1 MEAYLKRRAELYTW
15 MARNSVSVVVL
26 EDTEGRRDPGIRY
39 FTGHPSDALLV
50 MTITG
55 HAVLCPW
62 DELMAHK
69 MANVDVIVPYTDF
82 GRNPVAAVRGI
93 AERIGVP
100 SRSRIEIPG
109 VTPYPLFLR
118 YVEALL
124 EYDVI
129 CREGG
134 AGREIERMRS
144 IKDAAEIET
153 IEKACSITDAII
165 NLIEKQLKGGKIK
178 TESDVALLIEREA
191 RAAGAEGTGF
201 ETLAAGPERSFG
213 IHAFPPYT
221 ASAFPGS
228 GLSILDFGIKYRGY
242 TSDVTLTVVSG
253 DVTPAQEKQLAL
265 VEKAYK
271 AALELYK
278 PGVPTR
284 DAPIKVDEIFRK
296 AKRTM
301 PHALGHGIG
310 LEAHEGPAVRNREDN
325 DWVYEPGMVVTLE
338 PGLYHPEHG
347 GCRLENDVLITE
359 NGYRL
364 LTNSRII
371 RLGAA
376 AAVSPDAGEPTEA
389 AKTPKAA
396 KTERKRGTTTD
407 SPVAKSPSG
416 KMGKAKANGSG
427 KKGPRAGNTDYV

>member
-1 MEAYLKRRAELYTW
+1 MEPYQKRRAELYTW

-39 FTGHPSDALLV
+39 FTGHPSDALLI

-62 DELMAHK
+62 DELMAEK
-69 MANVDVIVPYTDF
+69 MAQVDVIVPYAEF
-82 GRNPVAAVRGI
+82 GRNPVAAVQGI
-93 AERIGVP
+93 TERIGVP
-100 SRSRIEIPG
+100 ARSRVEIPA

-118 YVEALL
+118 YVEALF
-124 EYDVI
+124 EYDVM
-129 CREGG
+129 CRDGG

-144 IKDAAEIET
+144 IKDAAEIQT
-153 IEKACSITDAII
+153 IERACSITDAII
-165 NLIEKQLKGGKIK
+165 DLIEKQLKNGKIK

-201 ETLAAGPERSFG
+201 ETLAAGPDRSFG

-221 ASAFPGS
+221 AAPFPGT
-228 GLSILDFGIKYRGY
+228 GLSILDFGVKYEGY

-253 DVTPAQEKQLAL
+253 ELSAAQEKQLAL
-265 VEKAYK
+265 VERAYK

-284 DAPIKVDEIFRK
+284 EASKKVDEIFKK

-310 LEAHEGPAVRNREDN
+310 LEAHEGPAIRNRDDN

-338 PGLYHPEHG
+338 PGLYHPQNG
-347 GCRLENDVLITE
+347 GCRLENDLLITE
-359 NGYRL
+359 TGYRL

-371 RLGAA
+371 RIGAGA
-376 AAVSPDAGEPTEA
+376 EIAD
-389 AKTPKAA
+389 TPKAA
-396 KTERKRGTTTD
+396 PTARPKRAKKGDSAAVTAEETPATKAKKTPRPT
-407 SPVAKSPSG
+407 AKSSKPLSP
-416 KMGKAKANGSG
+416 KA
-427 KKGPRAGNTDYV
+427 